1 MPTQETRRHD
11 TRSHAGLAIVLRISI
26 TRLSRRLRAQRAE
39 SLPGTELAALGAV
52 DRHGEMTPRELAAHE
67 KVQPPSMTRV
77 IASLEAQGLLR
88 RSPHPRDRRQV
99 RLAVTDQGRTLLKA
113 ERRRKE
119 AWLAQQLMKLTA
131 QERETLRAAAPIL
144 EKLSQA

>member
-1 MPTQETRRHD
+1 MPTQATRRHD
-11 TRSHAGLAIVLRISI
+11 TRSHAGLANALRVSI
-26 TRLSRRLRAQRAE
+26 TRLSRRQRAQRAG
-39 SLPGTELAALGAV
+39 SLSGTELAALGAV
-52 DRHGEMTPRELAAHE
+52 DRHGEMTPRELAEHE

-88 RSPHPRDRRQV
+88 RSPHPRDRRRV
-99 RLAVTDQGRTLLKA
+99 RLALTDQGRTLLKA

-131 QERETLRAAAPIL
+131 QERETLREAAPIL